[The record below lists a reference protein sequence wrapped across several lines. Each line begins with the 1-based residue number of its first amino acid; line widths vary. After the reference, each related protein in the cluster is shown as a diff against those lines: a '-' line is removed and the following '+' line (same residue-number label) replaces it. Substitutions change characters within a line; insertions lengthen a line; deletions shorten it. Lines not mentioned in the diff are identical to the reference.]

1 MPADARAE
9 LRRVL
14 GTDADLLNALP
25 DTDVARLH
33 VLIEAARRQQRA
45 ALKQAQEHA
54 LRYVPA
60 LLRKPLLAL
69 MGAGS

>member
-14 GTDADLLNALP
+14 GNDTDLLKSLSDA
-25 DTDVARLH
+25 DVARLQA
-33 VLIEAARRQQRA
+33 LIDAARRRQRA